1 RPLHSRSGRKQYPKS
16 VKPPEMTIENIKNM
30 LKTAV
35 TIPYII
41 VAAPFYLVLY
51 LYEKLLN
58 RLWHDPYDCEDDD
71 LT

>member
-1 RPLHSRSGRKQYPKS
+1 
-16 VKPPEMTIENIKNM
+16 MTIENIKNM

-58 RLWHDPYDCEDDD
+58 RLWPDPYDCEDDD